1 MRIKTF
7 TIIISAFILT
17 FASCKKAPLTIGR
30 TVVQN
35 RELEPFD
42 TLVINN
48 DINVTLVRSDSCY
61 IKICA
66 GENIIDNIIT
76 TVDDSILTI
85 KNDNKISWIRTY
97 DYRID
102 ATLHFTDISKII
114 FGACGELHTEN
125 QFNAEESDYTI
136 EVDGGSGDIFMELN
150 NCERLDINY
159 LYGTSRMNL
168 YGENNKRLRIH
179 KLDYGLIHA
188 ENYDADS
195 VIVTN
200 KSSGDCWVKAN
211 EHLKS
216 RIDHSGDVYYKGEP
230 VKIIEEYGENAK
242 GRLIKVESL

>member
-1 MRIKTF
+1 M
-7 TIIISAFILT
+7 T
-17 FASCKKAPLTIGR
+17 FASCKKAPLTIGK

-35 RELEPFD
+35 RELEPFN

-48 DINVTLVRSDSCY
+48 DVNVMLVKSDSCY
-61 IKICA
+61 IEISA
-66 GENIIDNIIT
+66 GENIIDNIT
-76 TVDDSILTI
+76 TVVDDSILTI

-102 ATLHFTDISKII
+102 ATLHFTDISKITSC
-114 FGACGELHTEN
+114 GCGEIRTKNH
-125 QFNAEESDYTI
+125 FDAEESDYTI

-150 NCERLDINY
+150 NCDRLDVNY
-159 LYGTSRMNL
+159 LYGTSQLNL
-168 YGENNKRLRIH
+168 YGENNKHLQIY

-195 VIVTN
+195 VLITN

-216 RIDHSGDVYYKGEP
+216 RIEHLGNVYYKGEP
-230 VKIIEEYGENAK
+230 EIVEEYGEDAK
-242 GRLIKVESL
+242 GRLIRLLGD

>member
-7 TIIISAFILT
+7 TIIISAFILA
-17 FASCKKAPLTIGR
+17 FASCKKAPLTIGK

-48 DINVTLVRSDSCY
+48 DVNVTLVKSDSCY
-61 IKICA
+61 IEISA
-66 GENIIDNIIT
+66 GENIIDNIT
-76 TVDDSILTI
+76 TVVDDSILTI

-102 ATLHFTDISKII
+102 ATLHFTDISKITSC
-114 FGACGELHTEN
+114 GCGEIRTKNH
-125 QFNAEESDYTI
+125 FDAEESDYTI

-150 NCERLDINY
+150 NCDRLDVNY
-159 LYGTSRMNL
+159 LYGTSQLNL
-168 YGENNKRLRIH
+168 YGENNKHLQIY

-188 ENYDADS
+188 ENYDTDS
-195 VIVTN
+195 VLITN

-216 RIDHSGDVYYKGEP
+216 RIEHLGNVYYKGEP
-230 VKIIEEYGENAK
+230 EIVEEYGEDAK
-242 GRLIKVESL
+242 GRLIRLLGD